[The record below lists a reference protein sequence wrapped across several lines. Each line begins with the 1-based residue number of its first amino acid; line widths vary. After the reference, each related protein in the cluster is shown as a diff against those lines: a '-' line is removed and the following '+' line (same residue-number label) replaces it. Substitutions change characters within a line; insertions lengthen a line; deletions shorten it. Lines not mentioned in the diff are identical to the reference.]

1 MKKIYRYHIEFLE
14 DYVNLKEMNK
24 NLKTV
29 VESLHREIDIYQSQL
44 LKPHSQFGGKNQE
57 KNQGENQGK
66 IKKKK

>member
-1 MKKIYRYHIEFLE
+1 
-14 DYVNLKEMNK
+14 MNK

-44 LKPHSQFGGKNQE
+44 LKPHAIWRKKSR

-66 IKKKK
+66 NQEEK